1 MISEAGGF
9 GLVIK
14 DHCDQQK
21 VFSYAKLKNQDELM
35 KRYDTFINDEVLP
48 LVNQGLSALIYTQV
62 CDVERELNGLMTYDR
77 QVLKFDPQK
86 TKELNDKLV
95 SKK

>member
-1 MISEAGGF
+1 
-9 GLVIK
+9 
-14 DHCDQQK
+14 
-21 VFSYAKLKNQDELM
+21 M